1 MRKFLILLF
10 VAVGVCSA
18 DININFTNGSVWE
31 GADGL
36 NSFTSTTAVS
46 GLSITLSASGTSLLQ
61 QTSDGIGIGLYNSSQ
76 IDGNDILT
84 VSFAPPVDLDSATV
98 DNLTFYYWDCDRH
111 GHDCQ
116 SSPEQALYQINGTGS
131 WTPFNG
137 NSDGMVTV
145 GLNDVHVSSIAF
157 EAGDHSSFTLTAMNL
172 DLSDPPSVPDGGMT
186 LMLLGGALAGL
197 ETLRRKLCV

>member
-1 MRKFLILLF
+1 MRKLLILLF

-18 DININFTNGSVWE
+18 DININFTNGSLWG
-31 GADGL
+31 GADDHH
-36 NSFTSTTAVS
+36 SFTSTYIP
-46 GLSITLSASGTSLLQ
+46 GLSITLSASGTSHLQ
-61 QTSDGIGIGLYNSSQ
+61 QTTDGIGIGRSDWSQ

-98 DNLTFYYWDCDRH
+98 DNLTFYWDCPH
-111 GHDCQ
+111 LY
-116 SSPEQALYQINGTGS
+116 PEQALYQINGTGS
-131 WTPFNG
+131 WTSFNG
-137 NSDGMVTV
+137 DLDGIVTV
-145 GLNDVHVSSIAF
+145 GLNDVHVGSIAF
-157 EAGDHSSFTLTAMNL
+157 KAGDSSSFTLKAMDL